1 MSASSIT
8 GALPQLRLR
17 HQTHFHFGCVLTRPA
32 PWRRQVSLHKGANPC
47 TSSPGACA
55 LIERA
60 VVQRHTR
67 SEAAVW
73 RCPQQR
79 ATTGP
84 DTERIQAG
92 GPSRARSP
100 RNQQIKT
107 KTKTKRPGAKWRPG
121 LKSAR
126 GKVYTTLLRPGRGV
140 GMKLSMDVRQ
150 AIAQAQCVRIRPLTE
165 RQIGQCALHGVLAMC
180 PVGLPT
186 DSVCTH
192 AATHG
197 QHGQC
202 GGGIGV
208 GAEHGDL
215 VWVMVVRVK
224 CCVVS
229 SSSMGEI

>member
-1 MSASSIT
+1 MQKNWQGRQDSNGQPTESKPAAPPLRDSPITWSGWVDSNHRPLASKARTLTRLRYIQKNCPFKNWCPRGESNSQNPASKASMSASFIT
-8 GALPQLRLR
+8 GALPQLMLR
-17 HQTHFHFGCVLTRPA
+17 PQTHFGCVLTRPA
-32 PWRRQVSLHKGANPC
+32 PWRGQVSLHKGANPC

-140 GMKLSMDVRQ
+140 LG
-150 AIAQAQCVRIRPLTE
+150 
-165 RQIGQCALHGVLAMC
+165 
-180 PVGLPT
+180 
-186 DSVCTH
+186 
-192 AATHG
+192 
-197 QHGQC
+197 
-202 GGGIGV
+202 
-208 GAEHGDL
+208 
-215 VWVMVVRVK
+215 
-224 CCVVS
+224 
-229 SSSMGEI
+229 

>member
-8 GALPQLRLR
+8 GALPQLMRRL
-17 HQTHFHFGCVLTRPA
+17 QTHFGCVLTRPT
-32 PWRRQVSLHKGANPC
+32 PWRGQVSLHKGANPC

-73 RCPQQR
+73 HCPQQR

-84 DTERIQAG
+84 DTERIQAVAHPG
-92 GPSRARSP
+92 RDHPGINKQNKTKKARSQMASGP
-100 RNQQIKT
+100 EICAGQ
-107 KTKTKRPGAKWRPG
+107 G
-121 LKSAR
+121 LHDVTPAR
-126 GKVYTTLLRPGRGV
+126 KRGV
-140 GMKLSMDVRQ
+140 GLKLSMGVRQ

-192 AATHG
+192 AAAHS